1 MDGTHWQAARGIEK
15 GRSGWLCGGAVGG
28 ARLQRDADF

>member
-15 GRSGWLCGGAVGG
+15 GRRGWLGGGG
-28 ARLQRDADF
+28 GGTRLQRDADF